1 MPLYRSI
8 ATLGLVQARGAV
20 LACTAVAIACAAL
33 PTWHHAGPLQLLT
46 LIGVTLASLGSV
58 WCVWCVGRVAPIA
71 ASTEARC
78 ADSDGGAQQLSRLLA
93 GILPVWQTQT
103 GMARS
108 QNDTAGLQVVDNF
121 TSMIREFDNAG
132 FGGVGGQESA
142 ANEDTTINLLTLC
155 ERELTPVVAML
166 EQLVRS
172 KDELLQRVN
181 DLAKET
187 AELKAMA
194 SEVSLI
200 AAHTNMLA
208 INAAIEA
215 AHAGA
220 SGRGFAVVAA
230 EVRKLSNMS
239 AETGK
244 NIARR
249 VQHIGQ
255 SMTTTLDSANIAAAS
270 DRKTMSVTA
279 EVIGDVL
286 QHVRSLGSS
295 MMQMRTHGNII
306 RNDVE
311 QMMVALQSQDRV
323 SQILEVLGSDMTRL
337 RELLSDPSS
346 ELPSND
352 DWMSGADSSFKRRH
366 GILSK
371 PPAITPGQ
379 PAASGE
385 VDFF

>member
-1 MPLYRSI
+1 M
-8 ATLGLVQARGAV
+8 
-20 LACTAVAIACAAL
+20 
-33 PTWHHAGPLQLLT
+33 
-46 LIGVTLASLGSV
+46 TLASLGS
-58 WCVWCVGRVAPIA
+58 VWCVGRVAPIA

-78 ADSDGGAQQLSRLLA
+78 VDSDGGAQQLSRLLA

-371 PPAITPGQ
+371 PPTITPGQ